1 MHNMLNNMQLEKKNS
16 AGFIFCIF
24 CILQYAEYAEY
35 VKEYATVCKTI
46 CKICIVWDRFV
57 HLSGV
62 SRGFN
67 EISTES
73 QAAPELSS
81 SLITDHRRDSS
92 GWDDCSG
99 ASTLL
104 SYSCSAIQAFYPIL
118 RSAGAR
124 ANKCSALISSLD
136 GPRFV

>member
-1 MHNMLNNMQLEKKNS
+1 MQNNMQNMQNNMQKNS

-24 CILQYAEYAEY
+24 CILKYAEYAEY

-46 CKICIVWDRFV
+46 CKICIFSSLARERFV

-81 SLITDHRRDSS
+81 SLITDH
-92 GWDDCSG
+92 
-99 ASTLL
+99 
-104 SYSCSAIQAFYPIL
+104 
-118 RSAGAR
+118 
-124 ANKCSALISSLD
+124 
-136 GPRFV
+136 